1 MPNLPKWY
9 INIVLM
15 ACGKGIKNI
24 CVRYDNALPIKAI
37 YILLLFCI
45 MFTFFKV
52 LAQEAGNV
60 KRN

>member
-37 YILLLFCI
+37 YILLLFC
-45 MFTFFKV
+45 TV
-52 LAQEAGNV
+52 LCLPFL
-60 KRN
+60 KY